1 MKPWMRQLLALFGA
15 AAMIAG
21 AAATPVLSLV
31 PETDKV
37 HPPEN
42 LYVDIVLSGL
52 AHTDASSLLGAFDLT
67 IHYSSASMIF
77 QPIGSSLGSGLGDPT
92 DPAQTL
98 IGSNND
104 VPGVFRFFEVSLLE
118 ATSSGCQFCSGPYLE
133 DLQNTDSLVLAR
145 LLFYSPGKVGDF
157 ATFIAPR
164 DEVVLSDANGVQ
176 ITDFDIVNGMVRMP
190 EPAGLMLVATALLAA
205 AALRRRPLR

>member
-1 MKPWMRQLLALFGA
+1 MRQLLALFGTA
-15 AAMIAG
+15 ALIAG

-42 LYVDIVLSGL
+42 VYVDVILSGL
-52 AHTDASSLLGAFDLT
+52 DHVDPSSLLGAFDLT
-67 IHYSSASMIF
+67 IHYTSQSMIF
-77 QPIGSSLGSGLGDPT
+77 QPIGSSLGSGLGDPA
-92 DPAQTL
+92 DPTQTL

-104 VPGVFRFFEVSLLE
+104 TPGVFRFFEVSLLE
-118 ATSSGCQFCSGPYLE
+118 ATHSGCLFCTGPYLE
-133 DLQNTDSLVLAR
+133 DLQNTDSLLLAR

-164 DEVVLSDANGVQ
+164 DEVILSDANGVQ
-176 ITDFDIVNGMVRMP
+176 ITDFAIVNGMVPLP
-190 EPAGLMLVATALLAA
+190 EPTDLMLVATALLAA
-205 AALRRRPLR
+205 TAFRRRPLR